1 MTDMFR
7 CEGKVRGAV
16 FISDRSL
23 DDDIVLYSA
32 LKPVLRPPNCC
43 FDASAI
49 DFVWSNV
56 VCVALALCALRLLRR
71 LSDLGQRRASD
82 RRSSEDDGGGGCP
95 LA

>member
-7 CEGKVRGAV
+7 CEDKVRGAV
-16 FISDRSL
+16 FISDQSS
-23 DDDIVLYSA
+23 DDDIVLCSA

-49 DFVWSNV
+49 DFVWRNV
-56 VCVALALCALRLLRR
+56 VCVALALCALRR